1 MSLPRFLADAP
12 RFLFFTGKGGV
23 GKTSLAC
30 ATAVLL
36 ADQGRRTL
44 LVSTDPASNLAEV
57 LATPIGHALT
67 AIPAAPGLTAIEID
81 PEASADAYRARILTP
96 LAGQLPE
103 AELDAAR
110 EQLSGSCTTEVAAF
124 DEFTTYLADP
134 AVMERFDHVVF
145 DTAPTGHTIRLL
157 QLPGAW
163 SDFLATGKG
172 DTSCLGPL
180 AGLDKHRATYAAAVA
195 ALRDPARTRIVLV
208 TRAQPSAL
216 IEAARTAAELDETG
230 IHPSHLVLNGLLPAS
245 PSDQS
250 DPLYDATRSREQQ
263 AIAHAPDTLDALVR
277 DEVGFCF
284 PAPIGVPALRHLL
297 TEPREQAP
305 TPGVGDVGT
314 TDGGDLGPAATL
326 GTSDLDALVDELE
339 AAGHGLVLCM
349 GKGGVGKTTVAA
361 AVAVALADRGHP
373 VHLSTTDP
381 AAHLQTA
388 LPEAVPLLTVSRID
402 PAVAIATYRDHVM
415 ATKGKD
421 VTDVERA
428 ALLEDL
434 RSPCNDEV
442 AVFNQF
448 AQLIREA
455 RRGFVVLDTAPTG
468 HTLLLLD
475 ATGSY
480 HRDMVRLLGPERTGY
495 RTPLMMLQD
504 PGLTR
509 VVIVATPEQTP
520 VSEAAALQD
529 DLLRAGITPWAWVV
543 NASLAAARPSSPL
556 LRRRAA
562 TERRQLDRVAALTD
576 KVVVLPM
583 LATEP
588 VGHDL
593 LASLGRRPAT
603 TTA

>member
-1 MSLPRFLADAP
+1 MALPHFLADPP

-30 ATAVLL
+30 ATAVRL
-36 ADQGRRTL
+36 AEQGRRTL
-44 LVSTDPASNLAEV
+44 LVSTDPASNLTEV
-57 LATPIGHALT
+57 LATTIEHRLT
-67 AIPAAPGLTAIEID
+67 AIPTAPGLSAIEID
-81 PEASADAYRARILTP
+81 PEASADAYRDRILTP
-96 LAGQLPE
+96 LVGELPE
-103 AELDAAR
+103 AEISAAR

-134 AVMERFDHVVF
+134 AVLEDFDHVVF

-163 SDFLATGKG
+163 SDFLATGTG

-195 ALRDPARTRIVLV
+195 ALRDTSRTRIVLV

-216 IEAARTAAELDETG
+216 AEAARTAAELEETG
-230 IHPSHLVLNGLLPAS
+230 IRPSHLVVNGLLPAS
-245 PSDQS
+245 PADQS
-250 DPLYDATRSREQQ
+250 DPLYEATRSREQ
-263 AIAHAPDTLDALVR
+263 AALASRPSSLDALVR
-277 DEVGFCF
+277 DEVAFCF
-284 PAPIGVPALRHLL
+284 PAPVGVPALRSLL
-297 TEPREQAP
+297 AEHRAEPLSTEPEPA
-305 TPGVGDVGT
+305 GDDTATSRGT
-314 TDGGDLGPAATL
+314 TDLA
-326 GTSDLDALVDELE
+326 ALVDDLE

-361 AVAVALADRGHP
+361 AIAVALADRGHP

-381 AAHLQTA
+381 AAHLTST

-402 PAVAIATYRDHVM
+402 PAAAIATYREHVM
-415 ATKGKD
+415 ATKGRD
-421 VTDVERA
+421 ASDAERA
-428 ALLEDL
+428 ALAEDL

-448 AQLIREA
+448 AQVIREA

-480 HRDMVRLLGPERTGY
+480 HRDMVRLLGPDKTGY

-504 PGLTR
+504 PTLTHA
-509 VVIVATPEQTP
+509 VIVATPEQTP
-520 VSEAAALQD
+520 VSEAAALHS
-529 DLLRAGITPWAWVV
+529 DLVRAGITPWAWVV
-543 NASLAAARPSSPL
+543 NASLAAARPASPL
-556 LRRRAA
+556 LRLRAA
-562 TERRQLDRVAALTD
+562 AEQRQLDRVEALAD
-576 KVVVLPM
+576 RVVVLPM
-583 LATEP
+583 LASEP
-588 VGHDL
+588 VGHDR
-593 LASLGRRPAT
+593 LASLVHGAVT
-603 TTA
+603 TTS